1 MSRGFVKEEDQE
13 EAPFIPP
20 RASLPA
26 GVTNYVTPVGHKQL
40 LEEREELEK
49 ERRELNIDNDKERRH
64 ATAVIDGKLNLLNE
78 RIASARV
85 LQPGEQPKDEVR
97 FGAKVGFKFL
107 AGTQAGKEQTFQIVG
122 VDEADIKAR
131 KIAFL
136 APLARALTG
145 KKLGETATVPMG
157 GKLQELKITEISYS

>member
-26 GVTNYVTPVGHKQL
+26 GVTNYVTPQGHKQL
-40 LEEREELEK
+40 LEEREELER
-49 ERRELNIDNDKERRH
+49 ERRELDIESDKERRH
-64 ATAVIDGKLNLLNE
+64 ATAILDGKLNLLNE
-78 RIASARV
+78 RLNSARI
-85 LQPGEQPKDEVR
+85 LDPKEQPKDEVR
-97 FGAKVGFKFL
+97 FGASVSFTFL
-107 AGTQAGKEQTFQIVG
+107 AGTQKGKEQTFQIVG

-145 KKLGETATVPMG
+145 KKVGETVTVQMG
-157 GKLQELKITEISYS
+157 GKLQELKITGISYS